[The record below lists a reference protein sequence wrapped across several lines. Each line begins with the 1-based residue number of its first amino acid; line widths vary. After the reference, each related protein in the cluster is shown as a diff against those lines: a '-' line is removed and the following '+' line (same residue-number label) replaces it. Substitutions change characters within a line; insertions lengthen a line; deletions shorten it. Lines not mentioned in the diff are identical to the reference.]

1 MTLEEKLAQLQSVW
15 HQRRQMEDAKLQF
28 IPEKAASLMPHGI
41 GHIAR
46 PSEYKTPQ
54 QTAEFNN
61 AAQRWLREHTRLGIP
76 ALMHEEALHGYVA
89 FDATSFPQAMALAS
103 SWSADDVQAMYSVAA
118 REMRATGAHWALAPV
133 LDIARDPRWG
143 RIEETMGEDPY
154 LVVHTWDRRHSRPA
168 G

>member
-1 MTLEEKLAQLQSVW
+1 
-15 HQRRQMEDAKLQF
+15 
-28 IPEKAASLMPHGI
+28 MPHGI

-46 PSEYKTPQ
+46 PSEFKTPQ

-103 SWSADDVQAMYSVAA
+103 SWSADDVQEMYSVAA

-154 LVVHTWDRRHSRPA
+154 LVSTLRCSPLFAVCRANLRQNMAGTSALPMTKWSRH
-168 G
+168 